1 MSILRGPIPAD
12 AFTIIENAW
21 LRDRHLSWKAKGL
34 LAYIASHAAGHRL
47 TRDQMLAEGA
57 DGKDALI
64 SGLMELEERGYLARR
79 RVRGEDG
86 KITGTDY
93 VLTTP
98 VDSPVDSPVDA
109 SVDDN
114 VDSARAG
121 SSTAGK
127 PDCGRDQGEH
137 GVSAGQNQ
145 GGFSGGG
152 KPAGKKTTEEKTR
165 EKTNSSP
172 SARRGTRLPDPF
184 EVTEEMRAWY
194 REKIGGAIDGQT
206 EHEKFLDY
214 WRAQPGAKGVKHD
227 WAATWRNW
235 MRTAMQRSGRRPTS
249 GAPAGADRP
258 RFPTAQ
264 ERSQQQRDAWAA
276 LAKEAEAWVEANGGD
291 AEDGQLVLQVMERMK
306 IERAN
311 GSATRTP
318 GMYSDGK
325 DVINGEVVGPRE
337 VTAGEG
343 S

>member
-21 LRDRHLSWKAKGL
+21 LRDPRLSWKAKGL
-34 LAYIASHAAGHRL
+34 LAYIASHAPGHRL

-79 RVRGEDG
+79 RVRGEGG

-93 VLTTP
+93 TLTTP
-98 VDSPVDSPVDA
+98 VDNAVDA

-114 VDSARAG
+114 VDNARAG
-121 SSTAGK
+121 NSTDGK
-127 PDCGRDQGEH
+127 TDCGRDQGEH

-145 GGFSGGG
+145 GGFSGAGE
-152 KPAGKKTTEEKTR
+152 PAGKKTTSENTK
-165 EKTNSSP
+165 EKTNSSASP
-172 SARRGTRLPDPF
+172 RRGTRLPEPF
-184 EVTEEMRAWY
+184 KVTEEMRTWY
-194 REKIGGAIDGQT
+194 REKIGGTIDGQT

-227 WAATWRNW
+227 WPATWRNW
-235 MRTAMQRSGRRPTS
+235 MRTAMQRTGRRPTPGGTGVTS
-249 GAPAGADRP
+249 APRY
-258 RFPTAQ
+258 PTAQ
-264 ERSQQQRDAWAA
+264 ERQQQHREEFTR
-276 LAKEAEAWVEANGGD
+276 LAKEAEAWVEANGGNPD
-291 AEDGQLVLQVMERMK
+291 DGQLVLQVMERIK
-306 IERAN
+306 TERAN

-318 GMYSDGK
+318 GMYSEDK
-325 DVINGEVVGPRE
+325 DVINGEVVGPKE

-343 S
+343 A